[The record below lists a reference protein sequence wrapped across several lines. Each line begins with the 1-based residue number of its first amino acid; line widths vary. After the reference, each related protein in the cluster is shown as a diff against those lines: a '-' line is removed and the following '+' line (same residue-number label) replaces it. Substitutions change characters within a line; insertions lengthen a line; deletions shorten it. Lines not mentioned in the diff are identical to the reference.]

1 MPLNDQRTI
10 SSSVGKGAQRIN
22 VIQGDYAVS
31 DNAGDVITTILGSC
45 VATCLYDP
53 IAKIGGMNH
62 FLLPGEKNAISCSSE
77 SYGLNAMELLI
88 NSLLKLGAKR
98 SRLEAKL
105 FGGAQIVQG
114 LSDVGRQNGNFA
126 TDFLA
131 FEGIPCVSKSL
142 GGKMARRLRFWPASG
157 RVQMKNIAD
166 VASVAEIIP
175 KKPVPVAAP
184 DASDLELF

>member
-142 GGKMARRLRFWPASG
+142 GGKMARRLRFWPTSG

-166 VASVAEIIP
+166 VASVAAAIP

-184 DASDLELF
+184 EASDLELF